1 MVKIGPAFG
10 DYIRLE
16 KSQKHPGNFDKNY
29 SVRSYILP
37 VILIIAVTLIVARL
51 FFLQIIKGES
61 FRNLSDSNRTRTIP
75 IHAPRGIIFDRN
87 GVPLVFNVP
96 GFREV
101 LNGKTKLVGKDE
113 ALELLSIGKANLE
126 IDSLRNYPYQDAIS
140 HVLGYIG
147 QISKEELKQK
157 SFSNYQGGDLI
168 GKIGIEREYEAKLA
182 GISGRELVEMD
193 SMGKIVRKLGLTDP
207 LPGQN
212 ITLTLDIAL
221 QKAVFDA
228 AIDVK
233 KGAIIVSNPKGEIL
247 ALVSK
252 PAFDPN
258 LFTMGEGYFA

>member
-101 LNGKTKLVGKDE
+101 PDGTSSRDEKIKLIDRDN
-113 ALELLSIGKANLE
+113 ALELLSKGKTNLE
-126 IDSLRNYPYQDAIS
+126 ID
-140 HVLGYIG
+140 
-147 QISKEELKQK
+147 
-157 SFSNYQGGDLI
+157 
-168 GKIGIEREYEAKLA
+168 
-182 GISGRELVEMD
+182 
-193 SMGKIVRKLGLTDP
+193 
-207 LPGQN
+207 
-212 ITLTLDIAL
+212 
-221 QKAVFDA
+221 
-228 AIDVK
+228 
-233 KGAIIVSNPKGEIL
+233 
-247 ALVSK
+247 
-252 PAFDPN
+252 
-258 LFTMGEGYFA
+258 